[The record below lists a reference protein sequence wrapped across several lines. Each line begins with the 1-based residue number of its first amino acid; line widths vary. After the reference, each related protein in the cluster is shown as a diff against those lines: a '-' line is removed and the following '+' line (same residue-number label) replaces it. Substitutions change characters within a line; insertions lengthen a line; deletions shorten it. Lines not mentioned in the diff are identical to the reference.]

1 MLTFLIIFSAGIG
14 DRSPAR
20 YLGDLSLCAEA
31 VHDPSTPPLE
41 EVTFTDGKEAETLVM
56 DSPKPGWTELLNILG
71 RGADAG
77 EAITA
82 GLAALQAALAAQGRQ
97 LAELVRVVLYI
108 VDMSCFAAINEAYSR
123 HFGQNPPVRV
133 CVAVGRDRLPPGTYK
148 SIPWF
153 KGSVKWKKWG
163 GVSGINRWAFNLS
176 TFPQIFYCFLKNPGP
191 LNHKKRI
198 SAA

>member
-1 MLTFLIIFSAGIG
+1 MKVKSYSVWFSQHWKLKIENPGLSFSLKISAGIG

-31 VHDPSTPPLE
+31 ANDRSVPPLE
-41 EVTFTDGKEAETLVM
+41 EVTFTDGKEAETVVM
-56 DSPKPGWTELLNILG
+56 DSPKPGWTEILKIFG

-82 GLAALQAALAAQGRQ
+82 GLAALEAALAAQGRQ

-108 VDMSCFAAINEAYSR
+108 VDMGSFAAINAAYSR

-133 CVAVGRDRLPPGTYK
+133 CVAVGRDRLPPGI
-148 SIPWF
+148 IPQ
-153 KGSVKWKKWG
+153 KYLMV
-163 GVSGINRWAFNLS
+163 
-176 TFPQIFYCFLKNPGP
+176 
-191 LNHKKRI
+191 
-198 SAA
+198 